1 MINDQKE
8 PLEPRL
14 RYLFSILMVLLFVSC
29 LPNEGTNQGVSVTL
43 PSDESFHKSQTEWWY
58 FNAHLNDTEDQ
69 SKRWALHQVIFQ
81 VHETVSERTLYVAH
95 GALTDVEEGK
105 YSATEKIKILPNLPK
120 QIINGFNF
128 ELNDW
133 SIEGINGDLYFL
145 KAEFDDSKVELSMHS
160 QNDPLLHASK
170 GVVELGPAGSSY
182 YYSRPRLRVEGTI
195 IDDQG
200 KKTNVSG
207 LGWMDKQWGDF
218 KPSVIG
224 WDWANIQL
232 RDGTNI
238 MLTRLL
244 NSEDEEIDL
253 YGSYSKNEHLTHLS
267 NDSFSFTPKVNKS
280 VEQNVDEA
288 GHHKIWQVVIEDKD
302 LDLTL
307 SPLIQHP
314 SFNSAALGIRYWEIA
329 VDAIDKN
336 GQTIGQ
342 GFLEITRPIQN

>member
-1 MINDQKE
+1 MITDQKKSFG
-8 PLEPRL
+8 PIL
-14 RYLFSILMVLLFVSC
+14 RYLFSIVMVLLFVSC
-29 LPNEGTNQGVSVTL
+29 VTNKEVDQDLLVTL
-43 PSDESFHKSQTEWWY
+43 PGDESFHNSQTEWWY
-58 FNAHLNDTEDQ
+58 FNAHLNDNEDQ

-95 GALTDVEEGK
+95 GALTDVEEEK
-105 YSATEKIKILPNLPK
+105 YSTTEKIKILPNLPK
-120 QIINGFNF
+120 QTINGFNF
-128 ELNDW
+128 ELSDW

-145 KAEFDDSKVELSMHS
+145 KAQFDDLKIELSMHS
-160 QNDPLLHASK
+160 QNDPLLHSNN
-170 GVVELGPAGSSY
+170 GIVELGPAGSSY

-195 IDDQG
+195 IDDEG
-200 KKTNVSG
+200 KRTNVSG

-232 RDGTNI
+232 YDGTNI

-253 YGSYSKNEHLTHLS
+253 YGSYSKNGHLTHLS
-267 NDSFSFTPKVNKS
+267 NGIFSFSPKVNKP
-280 VEQNVDEA
+280 VQQNVDGA
-288 GHHKIWQVVIEDKD
+288 GYQKIWEVVIEDKA
-302 LDLTL
+302 LELTL

-314 SFNSAALGIRYWEIA
+314 SFDSAALGIRYWEIA
-329 VDAIDKN
+329 VDVLDKN
-336 GQTIGQ
+336 GQTLGQ